1 MLFGN
6 SNLAWKLQLY
16 YVALLVE
23 FESPYLLHVIVVCL
37 DSFYKHYF
45 SLRWDFFSKP
55 REPLSSTVNV
65 SCGIKL

>member
-6 SNLAWKLQLY
+6 SNLDWKLQLY

-45 SLRWDFFSKP
+45 SLR
-55 REPLSSTVNV
+55 
-65 SCGIKL
+65 